1 MSSTIEDIQ
10 VKITTAVPAADSN
23 EYVLFD
29 STVAFGGG
37 LLPVHGINRGQFMV
51 DNPAAGSL
59 KSYWSPDKGTT
70 WNLNSTTAVAARGG
84 GVTSGILASPFD
96 FAIPGFVDWKLSW
109 LNSGTAQTG
118 WQPTLTLS
126 RGQKQAST

>member
-1 MSSTIEDIQ
+1 MPIEDIQ
-10 VKITTAVPAADSN
+10 VGVSGGVPGADSN

-29 STVAFGGG
+29 STEHLSGAGP
-37 LLPVHGINRGQFMV
+37 LPNLGIDRAQFTV

-59 KSYWSPDKGTT
+59 KSYFSPNGGVT
-70 WNLNSTTAVAARGG
+70 WNLNSTTSVAARGG
-84 GVTSGILASPFD
+84 GATSGILASPFD
-96 FAIPGFVDWKLSW
+96 FALSGAVSWKLAW

-126 RGQKQAST
+126 RGQKAMSF

>member
-1 MSSTIEDIQ
+1 MSGGT
-10 VKITTAVPAADSN
+10 PAADSN

-29 STVAFGGG
+29 STIALGAG
-37 LLPVHGINRGQFMV
+37 LMQVKGIDRGQFMV
-51 DNPAAGSL
+51 DNPAAGTL

-70 WNLNSTTAVAARGG
+70 WNLNSTTSVAARGG
-84 GVTSGILASPFD
+84 GATSGILASPFD
-96 FAIPGFVDWKLSW
+96 YSLSGFADWKLAW

-126 RGQKQAST
+126 RGQKALSF

>member
-1 MSSTIEDIQ
+1 MPIEDIRVLIPQ
-10 VKITTAVPAADSN
+10 TVPGADSN

-29 STVAFGGG
+29 STASTPPMS
-37 LLPVHGINRGQFMV
+37 LTAQGIDRGQFAV

-59 KSYWSPDKGTT
+59 KSYFSPDKGVT

-96 FAIPGFVDWKLSW
+96 FAISGAIDWKLAW

-126 RGQKQAST
+126 RGQKALSF

>member
-1 MSSTIEDIQ
+1 MIEDIQ
-10 VKITTAVPAADSN
+10 CKVSGGVPGADSN

-29 STVAFGGG
+29 STVCFGGG
-37 LLPVHGINRGQFMV
+37 LLPVKGINRGQFVV

-59 KSYWSPDKGTT
+59 KSYFSPDKGVT
-70 WNLNSTTAVAARGG
+70 WNLNSTTGVAARGG

-96 FAIPGFVDWKLSW
+96 FAISGAIDWKLAW